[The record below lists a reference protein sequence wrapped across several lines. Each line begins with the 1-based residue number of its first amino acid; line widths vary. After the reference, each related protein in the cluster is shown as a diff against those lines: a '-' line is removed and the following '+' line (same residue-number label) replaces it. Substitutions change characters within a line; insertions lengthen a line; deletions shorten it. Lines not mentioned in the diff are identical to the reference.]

1 MNPTQVTR
9 AIAVPL
15 VLGLALGA
23 LGGWLWWTWWG
34 PAPDGKVYDTPAGPT
49 WYPNPFDPG
58 VARDFSGTATYV
70 VIGFALA
77 LLLGLVSG
85 WLARDRAV
93 AGLLAIGLASV
104 GAAAVMSVV
113 GLAQSPSDPQERVD
127 DVEIGAELPGHLELR
142 SAEIDLPESLAELVR
157 DDDGIVHVA
166 TPYLAWPVGALLGY
180 LVVMVSV
187 TSEYRRPEHLSAA
200 PAPQD

>member
-104 GAAAVMSVV
+104 AAAAVMSVV

-127 DVEIGAELPGHLELR
+127 DVEIGAELPGHLEVSGL
-142 SAEIDLPESLAELVR
+142 
-157 DDDGIVHVA
+157 